1 MLTLIHAP
9 NTRST
14 RILVLIDEMR
24 LWDQITIRTV
34 DVISNDGTGRRDPA
48 NPHPEGKV
56 PALIHDGQV
65 ITESAAI
72 MLRLTLLFPDAS
84 PAPQP
89 DSAAFGPYLTWLVWY
104 QAVVEPVMM
113 MQAMGLH
120 HPGLHRNFRGLPEIA
135 SRLHDAL
142 TKGPWLCGDG
152 YTAADLIC
160 ASAFTFMPH
169 LTPDDPLIR
178 DWIAR
183 YQARPALA
191 AAKAYDVALLATKA
205 A

>member
-14 RILVLIDEMR
+14 RILALIDEMN
-24 LWDQITIRTV
+24 LWDKIQIRTV
-34 DVISNDGTGRRDPA
+34 TTINNDATGTRDPS

-56 PALIHDGQV
+56 PALIHDGEL

-72 MLRLTLLFPDAS
+72 LLRLTMLFPDAS
-84 PAPQP
+84 PAPKP

-104 QAVVEPVMM
+104 QGVVEPVMIAAAFGV
-113 MQAMGLH
+113 Q
-120 HPGLHRNFRGLPEIA
+120 HPGLQRNFRGLAEIA
-135 SRLHDAL
+135 ARLHTAL
-142 TKGPWLCGDG
+142 SKGPWLCGDN

-160 ASAFTFMPH
+160 ASAFTFMPQF
-169 LTPDDPLIR
+169 TADDPLIK
-178 DWIAR
+178 DWVAR
-183 YQARPALA
+183 YQARPAFA
-191 AAKAYDVALLATKA
+191 AAKAYDAALLIKA